1 MSDIKHILLNAAHI
15 YYDYLCAND
24 LGLSEI
30 SIRHYECTDCELI
43 LTLRYN
49 VGDMDVKL
57 SAALLLE
64 CEQNLYMIGEDSEIM
79 LESYDKK
86 QKILYLNLSE
96 KMTKILKKAEK
107 EKKPLRLF
115 SDLKFLVKNII
126 DFF

>member
-96 KMTKILKKAEK
+96 KMTKILKKSRER
-107 EKKPLRLF
+107 KKSP
-115 SDLKFLVKNII
+115 
-126 DFF
+126 